1 MIRSLPLAVLKRI
14 LENKLHAKL
23 NVAREVALHAAG
35 EAEARVAR
43 VEIEVNDIR
52 VIERVERLAPELNA
66 LALADLEILRYREID
81 RLVRHVPQIVVC
93 RFEVAQAKRVQP
105 DEPGRVEDRQVRAAG
120 RALEDAILVAAAVA
134 LERMRLELRRITR
147 VVDVLGEVER
157 LARLP
162 LVRTV
167 ELPAADYGVNQAV
180 HILAKEASAPDR
192 QPIAGRQRKAV
203 GTVVRREAVL
213 KLRIGRVQVAELL
226 AQVRACIR
234 NVE

>member
-105 DEPGRVEDRQVRAAG
+105 DEPGRVEADGTDTTRQLYRFFWYCS
-120 RALEDAILVAAAVA
+120 I
-134 LERMRLELRRITR
+134 RRFGHGTR
-147 VVDVLGEVER
+147 RCES
-157 LARLP
+157 
-162 LVRTV
+162 
-167 ELPAADYGVNQAV
+167 ADTG
-180 HILAKEASAPDR
+180 H
-192 QPIAGRQRKAV
+192 QPQPF
-203 GTVVRREAVL
+203 E
-213 KLRIGRVQVAELL
+213 
-226 AQVRACIR
+226 
-234 NVE
+234 